1 MGETRSDDIKAR
13 VDRMEVGVKVKAEE
27 EQKAEK
33 ARLEEILTRE
43 ARLKLKEEHMEIGRK
58 RRMEEFRRELDR
70 QVEERK
76 GFERLE
82 VEKNKGFL
90 KVIMEKDAR
99 EGRRREEGRREM
111 MKRNLEELDRQVEE
125 KKMRKDGMNE
135 T

>member
-1 MGETRSDDIKAR
+1 
-13 VDRMEVGVKVKAEE
+13 MEVGVKVKAEE

-99 EGRRREEGRREM
+99 EGMEQRRREEGRREM

-135 T
+135 TE